1 MTNIEQLEEKLNYV
15 HCVFQELESMA
26 ISLPIGDYNIC
37 YSYLEEAR
45 EHIRLLIEQRR
56 RENPEGYTYITK
68 EGFVTWE

>member
-15 HCVFQELESMA
+15 HCVFQELETMA
-26 ISLPIGDYNIC
+26 INLPIGDYNLC

-45 EHIRLLIEQRR
+45 EYIRLLIEQRR